1 VTASNSIQFVLEYH
15 LEMLA
20 AFSPTRNI
28 CVVLSVSALN
38 GSSAD
43 SGPGYFHATPNGD
56 PQAGAVAHLSNATI
70 LQQIEQLVQDVEMQV
85 AI

>member
-1 VTASNSIQFVLEYH
+1 L
-15 LEMLA
+15 
-20 AFSPTRNI
+20 R
-28 CVVLSVSALN
+28 
-38 GSSAD
+38 GSFCFRSQWLHSAD

-56 PQAGAVAHLSNATI
+56 PHAAAVAHLNNATI